1 MGGKG
6 TDIFGAIDQFSGEI
20 EEASNAT
27 LLRLYIGIT
36 LFTITIISITIK
48 LIMLIEGRFI

>member
-27 LLRLYIGIT
+27 LLRLYIEDY
-36 LFTITIISITIK
+36 TIYDYYNFNYYKINYVN
-48 LIMLIEGRFI
+48 